1 MLPPGA
7 TTISTGMSAVTP
19 ASRWTGHGIPTP
31 EIAPHK
37 GEALRE
43 HAVHVND
50 DLDAARDEVRL
61 D

>member
-1 MLPPGA
+1 MPA
-7 TTISTGMSAVTP
+7 ATP

-31 EIAPHK
+31 EIAPQK

-43 HAVHVND
+43 HAVHVHD